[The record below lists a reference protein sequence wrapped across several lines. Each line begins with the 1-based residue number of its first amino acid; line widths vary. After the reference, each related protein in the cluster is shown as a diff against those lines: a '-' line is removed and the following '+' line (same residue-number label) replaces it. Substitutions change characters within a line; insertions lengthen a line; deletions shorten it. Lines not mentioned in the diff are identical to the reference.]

1 MDNGQG
7 CIQFFQRIDTLFRK
21 KIDGFGNCFEFV
33 CGVLLLPALGI
44 LPAIGFLNIQIAEQ
58 QRGEVG
64 GFRLRRLGAQALLCL
79 EHIKQPFFQLAD
91 LRLDVTE
98 QTICR
103 FDTAV
108 QFAALG
114 SDAFLLHL

>member
-1 MDNGQG
+1 ME
-7 CIQFFQRIDTLFRK
+7 TK
-21 KIDGFGNCFEFV
+21 KSLEKSVLSIMGAWISNKFG
-33 CGVLLLPALGI
+33 LLLPALGI
-44 LPAIGFLNIQIAEQ
+44 LPAIGFLNVQIAEQ

-91 LRLDVTE
+91 LRLDVAE
-98 QTICR
+98 QTVCR

-114 SDAFLLHL
+114 SDSFFLHL